1 MICLDT
7 NVAVAI
13 LNGRPPPVRER
24 FRAAL
29 QSGERIALPSVVLF
43 ELSYGAAKSER
54 RTANAERIAVFLG
67 AGLSVLPFEAEDAE
81 IAGALR
87 ADLERA
93 GTPIGPFDLLIAAQA
108 RRHRATLVTANRR
121 EFARIP
127 DLEIVDWSEPA
138 TGPQRRQKS

>member
-1 MICLDT
+1 MS
-7 NVAVAI
+7 AAAAA
-13 LNGRPPPVRER
+13 RPPVRER

-29 QSGERIALPSVVLF
+29 ESGERIALPSVVLF

-54 RTANAERIAVFLG
+54 RTANTERIAVFLG

-81 IAGALR
+81 MAGALR

-127 DLEIVDWSEPA
+127 DLEIVDWSEP
-138 TGPQRRQKS
+138 